1 MIKNKRFSSDNSL
14 LCEYTD
20 RVNEELVSS
29 VTNEIKNFYKNV
41 FRQMY
46 KAIQP
51 LDYFANQLI
60 SYVEILTHLSQW
72 PVLVQVDSI
81 KYFFL

>member
-1 MIKNKRFSSDNSL
+1 
-14 LCEYTD
+14 
-20 RVNEELVSS
+20 
-29 VTNEIKNFYKNV
+29 
-41 FRQMY
+41 MY

-72 PVLVQVDSI
+72 PALVRVDSI
-81 KYFFL
+81 KYFFI